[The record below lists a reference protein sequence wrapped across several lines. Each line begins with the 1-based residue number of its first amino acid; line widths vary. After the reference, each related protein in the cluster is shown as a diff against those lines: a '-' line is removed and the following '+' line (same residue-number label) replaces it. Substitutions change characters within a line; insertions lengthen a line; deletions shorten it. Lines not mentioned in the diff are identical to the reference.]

1 MNILKQFIVA
11 CMVLFFG
18 SFATLMVASP
28 AYAAT
33 PPTPTEEACKA
44 ISSGA
49 DCKSSKGLD
58 FGGLIKTL
66 IKVFAAIIGIAAV
79 IMIMVSGFKYIT
91 ASGDSAKVTSAKNTI
106 IYAIIGLIIAALAQV
121 IVRYVIDTST

>member
-1 MNILKQFIVA
+1 MNILNQFAVA

-18 SFATLMVASP
+18 SFATVMVASP

-33 PPTPTEEACKA
+33 PNAEACKA
-44 ISSGA
+44 ISDDA
-49 DCKSSKGLD
+49 DCTTSKGLD
-58 FGGLIKTL
+58 ISGLIKTL
-66 IKVFAAIIGIAAV
+66 IQLFATIIGVVAV